1 MIKKMLKI
9 VKKIIVSIF
18 LLSSFNLIA
27 NPINLNIPINLYTV
41 LSMSILG
48 LPALLSFVIILLV
61 IY

>member
-1 MIKKMLKI
+1 MIKKFLKI

-27 NPINLNIPINLYTV
+27 NPINLNIPINLYTI
-41 LSMSILG
+41 LSLSILG